1 MAFSLRPASQIH
13 IPIIQSLS
21 EEIWR
26 EYYPSLISLEQIE
39 YMLVMM
45 YSVVTLR
52 KELQEGKVYKIACWG
67 DRNIG
72 YLSYHQDV
80 PGQLKLSKLY
90 LLKEFR
96 GQGFGNRMLQRV
108 VDAAPG
114 YGASEVYLC
123 VNKGNSPAIA
133 MYERFGFMR
142 AEAVVTEIGGG
153 FVMDDWVYRL
163 IRHLK

>member
-1 MAFSLRPASQIH
+1 MTFSLRPASQLH

-52 KELQEGKVYKIACWG
+52 KELQEG
-67 DRNIG
+67 R
-72 YLSYHQDV
+72 
-80 PGQLKLSKLY
+80 
-90 LLKEFR
+90 
-96 GQGFGNRMLQRV
+96 
-108 VDAAPG
+108 
-114 YGASEVYLC
+114 VYLY
-123 VNKGNSPAIA
+123 VNKGNSPAI
-133 MYERFGFMR
+133 F
-142 AEAVVTEIGGG
+142 TEIGDG